1 MNNGK
6 HLKISL
12 ILALITTIVGTSG
25 YMAIERWGLL
35 DALYMTVIT
44 LGTVG
49 FREIHEVGEAGRLFT
64 IFLIITGVGTLS
76 YTAGSIVDFMVQ
88 GRIMNIMG
96 RRRVDKKIA
105 RLKNHYIVCGYGRIG
120 RVLCRHLLE
129 RPVPVVVVEANPEL
143 VPGMEKDGVLFLCGD
158 ASDEANLQ
166 KAGIQSA
173 AGLVAVLGT
182 DADNVFLILTARQL
196 SRNLYIVSRASKDQ
210 AQAKLRAAG
219 ANRVESP
226 YDMGAL
232 SMAQRILRPTV
243 TNFLDLAYGD
253 SREDIQMEEIPVSA
267 NSPLATLTLKD
278 SGIRQQFNSIIIAIK
293 QKEGDMLFNP
303 SFESRINEGDTV
315 IAVGE
320 VASLKD
326 LAKILSPERY

>member
-1 MNNGK
+1 MDSGK
-6 HLKISL
+6 HIKISL
-12 ILALITTIVGTSG
+12 TLASAITILGTLG
-25 YMAIERWGLL
+25 YMVIEEWGLL
-35 DALYMTVIT
+35 DSLYMTVIT

-49 FREIHEVGEAGRLFT
+49 FREIHEVSAAGRWFT
-64 IFLIITGVGTLS
+64 IVLIITGVGTLS

-105 RLKNHYIVCGYGRIG
+105 RLNNHYIVCGYGRIG
-120 RVLCRHLLE
+120 RVLCRNLRE
-129 RPVPVVVVEANPEL
+129 RPVPVVVIEKDPDL
-143 VPGMEKDGVLFLCGD
+143 VPLMEMDGVLFLCGD
-158 ASDEANLQ
+158 ASDEGSLQ
-166 KAGIQSA
+166 KAGIETA
-173 AGLVAVLGT
+173 AGLVAVLAT

-196 SRNLYIVSRASKDQ
+196 NQELYIVSRASREQ
-210 AQAKLRAAG
+210 AKAKLRAAG

-253 SREDIQMEEIPVSA
+253 SREDIQMEEIPVSER
-267 NSPLATLTLKD
+267 SPLVNLMLKD

-293 QKEGDMLFNP
+293 EAGGNMQFNP
-303 SFESRINEGDTV
+303 SFESQIKAGDTV

-320 VASLKD
+320 VANLKK
-326 LAKILSPERY
+326 LEKMLSPG

>member
-6 HLKISL
+6 HIKLSL
-12 ILALITTIVGTSG
+12 TLALAITILGTGG
-25 YMAIERWGLL
+25 YMVIEGWGIS
-35 DALYMTVIT
+35 DALYMAVIT

-49 FREIHEVGEAGRLFT
+49 FREIHQVSDMGRWFT
-64 IFLIITGVGTLS
+64 IVLIITGVGTLS

-120 RVLCRHLLE
+120 RVLCRHLRE
-129 RPVPVVVVEANPEL
+129 RPVPVVVVEKSSEL
-143 VPGMEKDGVLFLCGD
+143 VPSMESDGVLFLNAD
-158 ASDEANLQ
+158 AADEANLQ
-166 KAGIQSA
+166 KVGIQDA

-196 SRNLYIVSRASKDQ
+196 SRDLYIVSRASKDQ
-210 AQAKLRAAG
+210 AKAKLRAAG

-253 SREDIQMEEIPVSA
+253 SREDIQMEEIPVDE
-267 NSPLATLTLKD
+267 NSPLVDLALKD

-293 QKEGDMLFNP
+293 EADGAYLFNP
-303 SFESRINEGDTV
+303 SFRSQIKAGDTV

-320 VASLKD
+320 IANLKK
-326 LAKILSPERY
+326 LEKVLSPKRG